1 MKYNYGK
8 YGIFAIV
15 VLGLFVLVSCHSPAP
30 CFNEDTEQTEMKWGS
45 YKSEDR
51 TYSGYK
57 LHSNGL
63 IQKYYRDTS
72 GVETAENIAY
82 ISHDDVCRILKY
94 YYWVMKKVQTC
105 YEPGENLKYL
115 TLVNDKYNTYWNVVW
130 NQDFNTGSNKYLK
143 VVYDSL
149 LQIVHRIDK

>member
-1 MKYNYGK
+1 
-8 YGIFAIV
+8 
-15 VLGLFVLVSCHSPAP
+15 
-30 CFNEDTEQTEMKWGS
+30 MKWGN